1 MNRLISLAAFAL
13 VGRVG
18 VTGAQPAPA
27 SSTPDSSAKTAAT
40 ADAPQPTLPAK
51 KPKSIHD
58 PIVIFD
64 FQTIETLK
72 GEVIE
77 FAPNS
82 PKSAI
87 RLQLKTDK
95 ETIAVQLG
103 PESFLRRQSVQL
115 KAHDRI
121 EVTGSRVKLGG
132 KPAIVAAQVKKG
144 KQILIL
150 RDARGIPAWKAARQP

>member
-1 MNRLISLAAFAL
+1 MNRLVPLVVAL
-13 VGRVG
+13 VGGVG
-18 VTGAQPAPA
+18 VARAQPAPA
-27 SSTPDSSAKTAAT
+27 SSTPDNSTKTAAA
-40 ADAPQPTLPAK
+40 ADAPQPTVPEK

-77 FAPNS
+77 VAPNS

-103 PESFLRRQSVQL
+103 PEAFLRRQSVQL

-121 EVTGSRVKLGG
+121 EVTGSRVELGG
-132 KPAIVAAQVKKG
+132 KPAIVAAQVKIG

-150 RDARGIPAWKAARQP
+150 RDARGVPAWKAARQP